1 MLIKGDLSYREGLT
15 ELWHNVFGDDYDYID
30 YFFEKAYPYC
40 DTFITLSDGKPASAF
55 YLLPCYI
62 DYEGKRYKGKYLYA
76 AATLPEY
83 RGKGLMAE
91 LINEAIYY
99 CRNSSDVDFISLVPA
114 EDGLY
119 NYYRRFGFTDAMYR
133 YVTEIMDIDVCSD
146 SEIQRVEGPAEFYT
160 LRDKLSGNKFI
171 FDESLSDYVFCSM
184 VKDGCSFGKICG
196 DGYFISDSESV
207 YEFIC
212 PDGGNLS
219 LSCFR
224 GRNKAYSPSALSFCG
239 ESKQVPFGMLYPC
252 CKELTR
258 EWNFTDI
265 YMNLALN

>member
-1 MLIKGDLSYREGLT
+1 MLIKGDLSYCEGLT

-91 LINEAIYY
+91 LINEAIFY
-99 CRNSSDVDFISLVPA
+99 CRNSSETDFISLVPA
-114 EDGLY
+114 DEGLY
-119 NYYRRFGFTDAMYR
+119 GYYGRFGFKTAMYR
-133 YVTEIMDIDVCSD
+133 YETGISD
-146 SEIQRVEGPAEFYT
+146 SFYCSGYISEKIENSSEFYN
-160 LRDKLSGNKFI
+160 LRDKLSVNKFI
-171 FDESLSDYVFCSM
+171 FDECLSDYVFSSM
-184 VKDGCSFGKICG
+184 INEGCTFGKIHG
-196 DGYFISDSESV
+196 GGYFICDGETV
-207 YEFIC
+207 YEFISF
-212 PDGGNLS
+212 DGENIS
-219 LSCFR
+219 HSCFK
-224 GRNKAYSPSALSFCG
+224 GRTEAYSPSDLSFCG
-239 ESKQVPFGMLYPC
+239 ESRAVPFGMIYPC
-252 CKELTR
+252 CNELTR